1 MLKYLVKWGGISNT
15 IIPKMIKGDQ
25 NGNGKGG
32 NGNGK
37 GGNGKG
43 GNGKGGNGK
52 QYPNGKGGNGKGGN
66 GMGSSNGGKGDTGPT
81 ITGTVPLSVQFNN
94 QSSGEGLTYFWEF
107 GDGGTS
113 NEQSPTHIYHS
124 TGVFP
129 VNLITTN
136 NYGSST
142 LTGSVTV
149 TNVAG

>member
-37 GGNGKG
+37 GGNGK
-43 GNGKGGNGK
+43 

-66 GMGSSNGGKGDTGPT
+66 GMGSSNGGNGDTGPT
-81 ITGTVPLSVQFNN
+81 TTGTVPLSVQFNN

>member
-43 GNGKGGNGK
+43 GNGKGGNG
-52 QYPNGKGGNGKGGN
+52 
-66 GMGSSNGGKGDTGPT
+66 MGSSNGGNGATGPT
-81 ITGTVPLSVQFNN
+81 IAGTVPLSIQFNN
-94 QSSGEGLTYFWEF
+94 QSSGEGLTYLWEF

-129 VNLITTN
+129 VNLTTTN